1 MPLSHQHS
9 PMDVGRRDLGRD
21 RDQDQVLASTGVCHC
36 SVAILK
42 LQACAKLCILCL
54 YLFGVFYNSGITQT
68 LILERLAIKP
78 F

>member
-9 PMDVGRRDLGRD
+9 PFDVGRLDLGRD
-21 RDQDQVLASTGVCHC
+21 RDQDQVLSGTGVCHC

-42 LQACAKLCILCL
+42 PQACEKLCTLCL

-68 LILERLAIKP
+68 LILDRSAIMP